1 MPEQQQQEVPHT
13 VACAGLAS
21 GTAAVNTQA
30 EPETA
35 GQEDED

>member
-1 MPEQQQQEVPHT
+1 MSEQQQEVPHT

-21 GTAAVNTQA
+21 ATGAVNPQA

-35 GQEDED
+35 DQEDEG